1 MCALKTSYSPNLKT
15 PTYRLITSSRVYKD
29 ANANQYFG
37 DDPFENYEI
46 QYDDIERFQLL
57 QPLGSG
63 KYSVVFLGRYDRN
76 NECAVKALRNV
87 PFIKIQ
93 REICIHRK
101 VAKIPNVIPLVGVVK
116 DPLTSTISI
125 ITKYQKSESP
135 RTLFPKLDLNDIR
148 ILMYKLLLSL
158 DNCAKNGIMHRDIK
172 PGNVLISPDKK
183 NLELIDWGLADL
195 YFPEKP
201 YTTHVSTMR
210 YKAPELLLNYQYYDY
225 GVDIWGAGC
234 IMAEMLVKFPF
245 FEGRNLDEMVFQVAN
260 VCGSVPIL
268 LYVDKYGLTLSQQ
281 VLSQMPSNQQPGWDR
296 ILQSIRPQ
304 KMDNDAISLMKKLL
318 TVDHEERISA
328 AEALNEPFFDPIR
341 KEMMNYACSYQ

>member
-1 MCALKTSYSPNLKT
+1 MCALKTTYSSNLKT
-15 PTYRLITSSRVYKD
+15 PTYRLITTSRVYKD
-29 ANANQYFG
+29 ANANQYYG
-37 DDPFENYEI
+37 DDPFDNYEI
-46 QYDDIERFQLL
+46 QYDDIERFELIH
-57 QPLGSG
+57 PLGSG
-63 KYSVVFLGRYDRN
+63 KYSVVFLGKYDHE
-76 NECAVKALRNV
+76 NECAIKTLRNV

-93 REICIHRK
+93 REICIHKK
-101 VAKIPNVIPLVGVVK
+101 VAKIQNVIPLVGVVK

-135 RTLFPKLDLNDIR
+135 RTLFPKLDLNEIR

-158 DNCAKNGIMHRDIK
+158 DNCAKHGIMHRDIK

-296 ILQSIRPQ
+296 LLQSIRPQ

-341 KEMMNYACSYQ
+341 KEMMQYANSNQ